1 MEGHDT
7 EFIGIIAGLGAALFS
22 ASLTIGVSYLRSFS
36 HNVLVFYGGVGG
48 FLLVLFIHRYVKCL
62 VQDFPTRWQSPNN
75 QREFLFVLIYS
86 NWYNQ

>member
-36 HNVLVFYGGVGG
+36 HNILVFYGGVISDMCAF
-48 FLLVLFIHRYVKCL
+48 FL
-62 VQDFPTRWQSPNN
+62 DFS
-75 QREFLFVLIYS
+75 LI
-86 NWYNQ
+86 